1 MEKKKKSD
9 CCCELCAYYAYD
21 EESDAYLCEMDLDED
36 ELAGLLAGRRADC
49 PYSVSAMNTPSCANR
64 TEVPL
69 RLRRKGAVLSFIAE
83 AADEFEKSAVNPLT
97 FRCFSCIVRWLHG
110 GCSSVGRAPDCGSGC
125 LGFESLHPPH

>member
-49 PYSVSAMNTPSCANR
+49 PYFRFGDEYAV
-64 TEVPL
+64 V
-69 RLRRKGAVLSFIAE
+69 RKQ
-83 AADEFEKSAVNPLT
+83 N
-97 FRCFSCIVRWLHG
+97 
-110 GCSSVGRAPDCGSGC
+110 
-125 LGFESLHPPH
+125 